1 MAVMDSMLD
10 LFIYNV
16 FFSVPENTGDMKPHI
31 VAIKSSLLQD
41 LQNASDFLY

>member
-16 FFSVPENTGDMKPHI
+16 FFSVLENTGDVKPHI
-31 VAIKSSLLQD
+31 AAIKSALTQD
-41 LQNASDFLY
+41 LRDASDFLY

>member
-16 FFSVPENTGDMKPHI
+16 FFSVPENTGDVKPHI
-31 VAIKSSLLQD
+31 AAIKPALLQYLRD
-41 LQNASDFLY
+41 ASDFLY